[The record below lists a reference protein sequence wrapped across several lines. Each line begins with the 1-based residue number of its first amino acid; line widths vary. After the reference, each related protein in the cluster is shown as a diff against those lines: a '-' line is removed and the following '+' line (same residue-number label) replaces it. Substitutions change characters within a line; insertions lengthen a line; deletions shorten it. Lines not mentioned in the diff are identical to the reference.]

1 MYVGWVKIGGHWYA
15 FDADGYMV
23 KDWVYDAESGYW
35 YYCDADNG
43 LQKGWLYTAVD
54 NCWYYLD
61 PVNGK
66 MHTAWSLI
74 DGKYYY
80 FSEMHNGTYYQ
91 DPSTGKWIYLNL
103 AALRPL
109 GSMYAA
115 TLTPDGCLVGADGA
129 YIPQ

>member
-1 MYVGWVKIGGHWYA
+1 
-15 FDADGYMV
+15 
-23 KDWVYDAESGYW
+23 
-35 YYCDADNG
+35 
-43 LQKGWLYTAVD
+43 
-54 NCWYYLD
+54 
-61 PVNGK
+61 

-91 DPSTGKWIYLNL
+91 DPATGKWIYLNL
-103 AALRPL
+103 TALRPL

-129 YIPQ
+129 YIAQ